1 MVGLGQLE
9 IPATPGLEVCGF
21 CHGERRRETRKEVAV
36 VLAFGRTLRA
46 HEALG
51 CPDALSG
58 FLEVGHRFFED
69 SVFVDHDRSIRAL
82 SVL

>member
-1 MVGLGQLE
+1 M
-9 IPATPGLEVCGF
+9 
-21 CHGERRRETRKEVAV
+21 
-36 VLAFGRTLRA
+36 VLAFGHTLRA

-51 CPDALSG
+51 CPDVLSG